1 MYSRKAQDILYLSSQ
16 KQHQGPYSAMN
27 GALAVPAALPED
39 VNRLIILFMHAAEQ
53 RVLACVQNGERAGSL
68 MYGAPQTGCYM
79 AWIESIGVHKFEE
92 IHELKRG
99 ANVIGTLWAGVSWAG
114 GPRYRETLV
123 DLGIPGNSSVVA
135 RAMTLEVR
143 DDKHGV
149 ISVEASLP
157 RYFDTSLKKR
167 QCFPGTSLI
176 IGGIPLF
183 PHANPYDIPLKTG
196 DQIKLGPPYLY
207 ELNVAKG
214 KAHPKTIAA
223 LRKLAP
229 IPPPPPSESE
239 SEDYEHYSDT
249 DSSADLERTLL
260 IHASD

>member
-1 MYSRKAQDILYLSSQ
+1 
-16 KQHQGPYSAMN
+16 MN
-27 GALAVPAALPED
+27 GALAVPALPQD
-39 VNRLIILFMHAAEQ
+39 VILLIILFTHAAEQ
-53 RVLACVQNGERAGSL
+53 RVLKCVQNGERIGSL
-68 MYGAPQTGCYM
+68 MHGAPRTGCYM

-92 IHELKRG
+92 LHELKRG
-99 ANVIGTLWAGVSWAG
+99 KNVIGKLWAGASWTG
-114 GPRYRETLV
+114 GPWHRETFV
-123 DLGIPGNSSVVA
+123 DLGIPGNSYVVA
-135 RAMTLEVR
+135 RAMTLKVR
-143 DDKHGV
+143 DDEHGV
-149 ISVEASLP
+149 ISVKASLP
-157 RYFDTSLKKR
+157 RYFNTSLKKR